1 MFIMVVLGSCIY
13 DKLSY
18 IYICMYAYIYIYE
31 KNSGRLIYNDTLV
44 PSENQNTVQ
53 RPHVKERA
61 SDAIDPV
68 IINLCRDSE
77 KVDVMKMEW
86 GRRKVHD

>member
-1 MFIMVVLGSCIY
+1 
-13 DKLSY
+13 
-18 IYICMYAYIYIYE
+18 
-31 KNSGRLIYNDTLV
+31 LIYNDTLV

-68 IINLCRDSE
+68 IKNHCGDSE
-77 KVDVMKMEW
+77 KVAAMKMEW
-86 GRRKVHD
+86 GRRKVHDVKSL